1 MFPNLAKNFFRG
13 LLVVAPI
20 AATFYVVWLVVVTVD
35 NWINVEPLFGRP
47 LPGAGLLITIVLITF
62 IGFLASNIA
71 TRWLF
76 GAMDEALGRLPLI
89 KLLYNSIRDLIG
101 AFVGER
107 KRFDEPVLVNLGD
120 GLDTVIMGF
129 LTRRDLAPFGIP
141 GHAAVYFPQS
151 YNFAGNL
158 LIVPRERIR
167 PLDLD
172 STTALTLIISG
183 GVSGDPTVLPH
194 KPQGTAV
201 P

>member
-20 AATFYVVWLVVVTVD
+20 AATSYIVWAVVVWVD

-47 LPGAGLLITIVLITF
+47 LPGAGIVITIMLITL

-76 GAMDEALGRLPLI
+76 GAMDDLLGRLPLI

-107 KRFDEPVLVNLGD
+107 KRFDEPVLVTLGE
-120 GLDTVIMGF
+120 GIDTVVMGF
-129 LTRRDLAPFGIP
+129 LTRRDLEPFGIP
-141 GHAAVYFPQS
+141 GHVAVYFRHPKLRRQPAHRAAR
-151 YNFAGNL
+151 AGPARS
-158 LIVPRERIR
+158 I
-167 PLDLD
+167 
-172 STTALTLIISG
+172 SQHTALTLIISG
-183 GVSGDPTVLPH
+183 GDVRNPRAATQTRSP
-194 KPQGTAV
+194 GTAAR
-201 P
+201 